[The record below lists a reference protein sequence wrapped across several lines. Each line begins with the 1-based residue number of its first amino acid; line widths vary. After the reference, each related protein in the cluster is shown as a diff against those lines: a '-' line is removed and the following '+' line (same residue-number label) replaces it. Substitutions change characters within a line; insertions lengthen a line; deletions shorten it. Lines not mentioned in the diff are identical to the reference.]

1 MKSYSTGEVEALLG
15 LPASTLRFWEKE
27 VPFLAPRKDLFGR
40 RAYSPLD
47 LCVLAR
53 LKRLALVRDLGL
65 KAACRAM
72 EEEITR
78 GDPSLKAEI
87 LELRTQLFSLF
98 SDLRELQKPALSERN
113 RHEASL
119 EGSA

>member
-1 MKSYSTGEVEALLG
+1 MKSYSTGEVETLLG

-53 LKRLALVRDLGL
+53 LKRLALARGLGL
-65 KAACRAM
+65 SAACRAM
-72 EEEITR
+72 EEEITK

-87 LELRTQLFSLF
+87 MELRTMIFSLF
-98 SDLRELQKPALSERN
+98 NDLRELQKQ
-113 RHEASL
+113 
-119 EGSA
+119 